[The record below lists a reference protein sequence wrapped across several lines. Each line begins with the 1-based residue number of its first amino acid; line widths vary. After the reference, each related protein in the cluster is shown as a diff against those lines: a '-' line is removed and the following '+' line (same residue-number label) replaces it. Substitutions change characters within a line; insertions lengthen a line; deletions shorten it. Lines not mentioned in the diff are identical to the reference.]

1 MLSVIQLRIQ
11 LMIFSSHS
19 FVSLTVDKERTIMI
33 SALNLFEG
41 LILVANFQHLTI
53 PGGRK
58 MYTDSSL
65 CFVFFEMEE
74 SERLGTVRTLFSIFS
89 PLPFQ
94 KVVPLFSC
102 LKGFVHNHL
111 LKLF

>member
-1 MLSVIQLRIQ
+1 MVQLGLQ

-19 FVSLTVDKERTIMI
+19 SVSLTVDEESMMMI

-41 LILVANFQHLTI
+41 LILVADFQHLSI

-58 MYTDSSL
+58 MYSSGSL

-74 SERLGTVRTLFSIFS
+74 SEKLGTVRTLFSVFS

-94 KVVPLFSC
+94 KEVPLFSC
-102 LKGFVHNHL
+102 VKGFCTQPPS
-111 LKLF
+111 